1 MMHEMV
7 VHEGKKLSEINI
19 KQTLEELKMLAQNSS
34 LKVSKV
40 DNKMNDTTKL
50 NNEEK
55 KEHFENASSQELAKN
70 DWKLFRPEEF
80 NLKEEEI
87 RNSEYPKLA
96 YKRKSILTKI

>member
-1 MMHEMV
+1 MTKL
-7 VHEGKKLSEINI
+7 KKLTKICKSP
-19 KQTLEELKMLAQNSS
+19 KGSKLKMLAQNSS